1 MIAAFESIVTA
12 RPDGTY
18 DGVFMKDPP
27 ELGRLD
33 LDWSPDGR
41 WIVAS
46 SAPNT
51 QNTLYLIRG
60 DGSEYFQVGTGT
72 NPSWRPEQP

>member
-1 MIAAFESIVTA
+1 MIAAFDSLVTA
-12 RPDGTY
+12 QPDGTY
-18 DGVFMKDPP
+18 GGVFMKYPP
-27 ELGRLD
+27 ERGQLD

-72 NPSWRPEQP
+72 NPSWQPDQP